1 MSSHSKILIP
11 QRQLQSK
18 MGLFHATANHSILHI
33 SGCGWSWKT
42 AQSSKSFS
50 CASRIYRLFRF
61 GAATRASRATTTI
74 PRTSEIVP
82 KLGGCRALVHIS
94 GCGWSWKTAQ
104 SSKSFSCASR
114 IYWLFRFGPATRSSK
129 ATTAIPRTSNIVPKL
144 GGCSAILHILGRG
157 LSLEVARS
165 SKLFSFAS
173 HIYWLLKFGAA
184 TRASEATTVIP
195 CTSEIVPKLGGCRV
209 IIHISGCDWS
219 WKTA

>member
-1 MSSHSKILIP
+1 MVSSHSKILIP

-33 SGCGWSWKT
+33 SG
-42 AQSSKSFS
+42 
-50 CASRIYRLFRF
+50 Y
-61 GAATRASRATTTI
+61 
-74 PRTSEIVP
+74 
-82 KLGGCRALVHIS
+82 
-94 GCGWSWKTAQ
+94 GWSWKTAQ

-114 IYWLFRFGPATRSSK
+114 IYWLFRFGPETRASK
-129 ATTAIPRTSNIVPKL
+129 ATTAIPRSSNIVPKL
-144 GGCSAILHILGRG
+144 GGCRAILHILGRG

-184 TRASEATTVIP
+184 TRASKATTAIP
-195 CTSEIVPKLGGCRV
+195 CTSEIIPKLGGCRV

-219 WKTA
+219 WKTASSSKSSPAPRASIGCSDSALQRAPAKLPQRSLARRRLYQN

>member
-1 MSSHSKILIP
+1 M
-11 QRQLQSK
+11 
-18 MGLFHATANHSILHI
+18 
-33 SGCGWSWKT
+33 
-42 AQSSKSFS
+42 
-50 CASRIYRLFRF
+50 FRF
-61 GAATRASRATTTI
+61 GAATRASRATTAI
-74 PRTSEIVP
+74 HCISEIVP
-82 KLGGCRALVHIS
+82 QLGGCRALVHIP
-94 GCGWSWKTAQ
+94 GCGWSLEVAR
-104 SSKSFSCASR
+104 SSKSYSFASR
-114 IYWLFRFGPATRSSK
+114 IYWLLRFGPATRASK

-165 SKLFSFAS
+165 SKLFSCAS

-184 TRASEATTVIP
+184 TRASEATTVFP